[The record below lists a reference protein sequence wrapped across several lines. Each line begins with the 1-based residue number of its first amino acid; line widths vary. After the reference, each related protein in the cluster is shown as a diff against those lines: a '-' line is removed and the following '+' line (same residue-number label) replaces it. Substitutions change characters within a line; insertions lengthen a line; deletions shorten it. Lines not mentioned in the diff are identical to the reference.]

1 MDIGSILPVQ
11 ESEMKHGGHLITAS
25 LENAGTAPL
34 SVNEVHPLDELRTQK
49 VLESMRLLKYEGL
62 VPSEVDM
69 NFGEDFVSDTLARQ
83 TFPLLASNI
92 EALAGNVQPVL
103 MRTVGDKKVAML
115 GLSSLPL
122 QDTNVLDR
130 LLPEIQQQADFIV
143 ILSNLSREMNRT
155 IAENYQ
161 NVSAILSYETGETET
176 IGNVLI
182 TYSGSNGET
191 LGALLLNTDD
201 ALGVSAQQI
210 ALTEEVEES
219 DLPHGVRDFN
229 TIKEKL
235 YDTAAYPSQEHLYY
249 RNFEPALER
258 LRFISKQLK
267 RLDEGDM
274 QFCDLGF
281 GPGVLTQFIL
291 QEKPKWHGWGIDISP
306 ECVRYANKLM
316 EFKGINE
323 RVQFTTGDVRQLPYT
338 DNNFD
343 LILAMEVLEHIPD
356 PLKGLLE
363 AVRVLKP
370 GGYAITSIPV
380 QLPIPM
386 HLYVPKSPREVLDL
400 YESADLEV
408 LDFSAKEFKIETGS
422 FVATFALSIKA

>member
-1 MDIGSILPVQ
+1 MVFEVFERKFEALLEEKSGEYPRASDYLRHSLVRSMTSQIELILL
-11 ESEMKHGGHLITAS
+11 HLRTEIDKDDAYWENYEQVVSDVLSVMEIKSDELLS
-25 LENAGTAPL
+25 LE
-34 SVNEVHPLDELRTQK
+34 V
-49 VLESMRLLKYEGL
+49 
-62 VPSEVDM
+62 
-69 NFGEDFVSDTLARQ
+69 
-83 TFPLLASNI
+83 
-92 EALAGNVQPVL
+92 
-103 MRTVGDKKVAML
+103 
-115 GLSSLPL
+115 
-122 QDTNVLDR
+122 
-130 LLPEIQQQADFIV
+130 
-143 ILSNLSREMNRT
+143 
-155 IAENYQ
+155 
-161 NVSAILSYETGETET
+161 
-176 IGNVLI
+176 
-182 TYSGSNGET
+182 
-191 LGALLLNTDD
+191 
-201 ALGVSAQQI
+201 
-210 ALTEEVEES
+210 S
-219 DLPHGVRDFN
+219 DLPHGVRDFK

-291 QEKPKWHGWGIDISP
+291 EEKPAWTACGIDISP
-306 ECVRYANKLM
+306 ECVHYANKLM
-316 EFKGINE
+316 KLKGINE

-338 DNNFD
+338 DNTFD

-400 YESADLEV
+400 YERANLEV
-408 LDFSAKEFKIETGS
+408 LDFSAKEFKMDSAGT
-422 FVATFALSIKA
+422 FVATFAFSVKV

>member
-1 MDIGSILPVQ
+1 MIFEALEQQFESLFEEKSRKYPNSSDYLRHSLLRSIASQIELMLVRLRTEIDKDDAYWENYEQ
-11 ESEMKHGGHLITAS
+11 VVSDVLSVMEMKADKLLS
-25 LENAGTAPL
+25 L
-34 SVNEVHPLDELRTQK
+34 
-49 VLESMRLLKYEGL
+49 
-62 VPSEVDM
+62 
-69 NFGEDFVSDTLARQ
+69 
-83 TFPLLASNI
+83 
-92 EALAGNVQPVL
+92 
-103 MRTVGDKKVAML
+103 
-115 GLSSLPL
+115 
-122 QDTNVLDR
+122 
-130 LLPEIQQQADFIV
+130 
-143 ILSNLSREMNRT
+143 
-155 IAENYQ
+155 
-161 NVSAILSYETGETET
+161 
-176 IGNVLI
+176 
-182 TYSGSNGET
+182 
-191 LGALLLNTDD
+191 
-201 ALGVSAQQI
+201 
-210 ALTEEVEES
+210 EES

-235 YDTAAYPSQEHLYY
+235 YNTSAYPSQEHLYY

-267 RLDEGDM
+267 KLDEGNV

-316 EFKGINE
+316 KLKGIHE
-323 RVQFTTGDVRQLPYT
+323 RVQLTTGDVRQLPYT